1 MSAIRYII
9 EVIICSGLFLVIY
22 RWLLARKVSFRLC
35 RAYIMAT
42 MILAT
47 AIPAMDVPM
56 YTIDEQRNQYALLPY
71 LMSDGMALEDAAAA
85 EAYSA
90 ETAATGDMQA
100 LDASAVQMGK
110 KKADVREIVTWA
122 LICIYILAAA
132 ASLSLVLYSSY
143 RISLLRKRSKLT
155 HTEEYTLAEHEEIKT
170 PFSFIRTIFLGYD
183 YERYEREQII
193 THEASH
199 VRHGHSYERIALS
212 ILRSLFWFN
221 PFFWMAEKSLEEV
234 QEWEADKDVL
244 NEGYE
249 LDKYRT
255 TIFKQLFGYNPDIS
269 CGLNHSLTKQR
280 FIMMTQSRR
289 GKGAWIRL
297 AATLPVIAAA
307 FFAFGCGTKE
317 AKASTDFST
326 DLTNGT
332 EQTYLPMCPPCDA
345 SVSNSFG
352 ARTDASGAGTH
363 QGIDYVLKEGDPVY
377 AAADGEISSITR
389 DDSNGL
395 MLVLNHSDGIETRY
409 AHLSKIQIVS
419 HLKIEGGMMTVNNTY
434 NLITDGDHSNQKI
447 SGKVNRGQLI
457 GYAGSTGRATG
468 PHLHFE
474 VRKDGKPVD
483 PVTMFTSDKP
493 VTAPFPIYVVEG
505 TNKPGEEYFA
515 ICNGKLCKIN
525 EEIGEAVSR
534 YFAEINDP
542 EYATIQLEAD
552 KDVPEE
558 IVAKVSEELRKV
570 QALKVSKTVTDGN
583 PGEVVVL
590 KDATTTVS
598 RIANGALIDVIYD
611 SDGSRIYIDGAR
623 HSLDEV
629 AEVIGAKRESSDKPY
644 EFTVH
649 IKASGDTRMGI
660 IDDIKLEL
668 RKCRA
673 LKVRYEAPERII
685 DRRLPPAPDQSED
698 DQEAKFIAPEDWA
711 NDVSRRNQI
720 IFRINSADKVLMSTD
735 RSIRVN
741 EHYICDIDDFDVKR
755 LKEMIANPERKKTL
769 PETEVRDITMPDGSV
784 RQFEV
789 SKAMVLYGIDRGTS
803 YTAYT
808 KGMEMIMTAY
818 KELREDFSKEVFGKP
833 LSELTDAETQT
844 VYLAIPLIVSEATPK
859 NVPQKR

>member
-9 EVIICSGLFLVIY
+9 EMIICSGLFLVAY
-22 RWLLARKVSFRLC
+22 RWLLAKKVGFGLC
-35 RAYIMAT
+35 RAFIVMS
-42 MILAT
+42 MLLAV
-47 AIPAMDVPM
+47 AIPAMDVPLFPEKTLSQQGVLTGFDFLVM
-56 YTIDEQRNQYALLPY
+56 EL
-71 LMSDGMALEDAAAA
+71 DGAVPMAPEVEMHEA
-85 EAYSA
+85 ENMGA
-90 ETAATGDMQA
+90 ETAP
-100 LDASAVQMGK
+100 VP
-110 KKADVREIVTWA
+110 KAFDIK
-122 LICIYILAAA
+122 AAA
-132 ASLSLVLYSSY
+132 GIAVKVIYVLVALASLGLTVYN
-143 RISLLRKRSKLT
+143 IIKIQKLRRRSKLT
-155 HTEEYTLAEHEEIKT
+155 RTEEYTLAEHEDIKT
-170 PFSFIRTIFLGYD
+170 PFSFLMTIFMGFN
-183 YERYEREQII
+183 YEPGERLQIL

-199 VRHGHSYERIALS
+199 IRHRHSFERISLS
-212 ILRSLFWFN
+212 ILRSIFWFN
-221 PFFWMAEKSLEEV
+221 PFFWMAEKDLEEV

-249 LDKYRT
+249 LDTYRT

-297 AATLPVIAAA
+297 AATLPAIAAA

-326 DLTNGT
+326 NLTNGT

-363 QGIDYVLKEGDPVY
+363 QGIDYVLNEGDPVY

-483 PVTMFTSDKP
+483 PAPMFTSDKP

-515 ICNGKLCKIN
+515 ICNGNLCKIN

-534 YFAEINDP
+534 YFAEIDDP
-542 EYATIQLEAD
+542 QYATIQLEAD
-552 KDVPEE
+552 KDVPEA
-558 IVAKVSEELRKV
+558 VLTKVSEQLRKV
-570 QALKVSKTVTDGN
+570 QALKVSKSITESN
-583 PGEVVVL
+583 PGEIVVL
-590 KDATTTVS
+590 KDATTTYS
-598 RIANGALIDVIYD
+598 RIANGALIEVIYD
-611 SDGSRIYIDGAR
+611 PNESRIYIDGAR
-623 HSLDEV
+623 HSIDEI
-629 AEVIGAKRESSDKPY
+629 AEVIGAKRDSSDKPY

-660 IDDIKLEL
+660 ITDIKNEL
-668 RKCRA
+668 RTINGIRLLYTLDEMVTPDHPYAQTEIDEYYRVETYKESRNNIIVIKTNAADRYLIGDRPDYLDGNA
-673 LKVRYEAPERII
+673 LEKVKSYILNKENNP
-685 DRRLPPAPDQSED
+685 DLPDKTDKEFTLPDG
-698 DQEAKFIAPEDWA
+698 
-711 NDVSRRNQI
+711 
-720 IFRINSADKVLMSTD
+720 
-735 RSIRVN
+735 RSITYPVSQA
-741 EHYICDIDDFDVKR
+741 
-755 LKEMIANPERKKTL
+755 MILMQN
-769 PETEVRDITMPDGSV
+769 
-784 RQFEV
+784 
-789 SKAMVLYGIDRGTS
+789 DRGTS
-803 YTAYT
+803 FEGYQAVNAFVQKAYR
-808 KGMEMIMTAY
+808 
-818 KELREDFSKEVFGKP
+818 ELRNDLATELFGRALTE
-833 LSELTDAETQT
+833 LSDAETAIIRQ
-844 VYLAIPLIVSEATPK
+844 AIPMNVYEAEPRDA
-859 NVPQKR
+859 PAR

>member
-9 EVIICSGLFLVIY
+9 EMIICSGLFLVAY
-22 RWLLARKVSFRLC
+22 RWLLAKKVGFGLC
-35 RAYIMAT
+35 RAFIVMS
-42 MILAT
+42 MLLAV
-47 AIPAMDVPM
+47 AIPAMDVPLFPEKTLSQQGVLTGFDFLVM
-56 YTIDEQRNQYALLPY
+56 ELD
-71 LMSDGMALEDAAAA
+71 DAVPMDPEVEMHEA
-85 EAYSA
+85 ENMGA
-90 ETAATGDMQA
+90 ETAP
-100 LDASAVQMGK
+100 VP
-110 KKADVREIVTWA
+110 KAFDIK
-122 LICIYILAAA
+122 AAA
-132 ASLSLVLYSSY
+132 GIAVKVIYVLVALASLGLTVYN
-143 RISLLRKRSKLT
+143 IIKIQKLRRRSKLT
-155 HTEEYTLAEHEEIKT
+155 RTEEYTLAEHEDIKT
-170 PFSFIRTIFLGYD
+170 PFSFLMTIFMGFN
-183 YERYEREQII
+183 YEAGERLQIL

-199 VRHGHSYERIALS
+199 IRHRHSFERISLS
-212 ILRSLFWFN
+212 ILRSIFWFN
-221 PFFWMAEKSLEEV
+221 PFFWMAEKDLEEV

-249 LDKYRT
+249 LDTYRT
-255 TIFKQLFGYNPDIS
+255 TIFKQLFGYNPDIT

-280 FIMMTQSRR
+280 FIMMTQSHR

-297 AATLPVIAAA
+297 AATLPAIAAA

-363 QGIDYVLKEGDPVY
+363 QGIDYVLNEGDPVY

-483 PVTMFTSDKP
+483 PAPMFTSDKP

-525 EEIGEAVSR
+525 DEIGEAVSR
-534 YFAEINDP
+534 YFAEIDDP
-542 EYATIQLEAD
+542 QYATIQLEAD
-552 KDVPEE
+552 KDVPEA
-558 IVAKVSEELRKV
+558 VLTKVSEQLRKV
-570 QALKVSKTVTDGN
+570 QALKVSKNITESN
-583 PGEVVVL
+583 PGEIVVL
-590 KDATTTVS
+590 KDATTTYS
-598 RIANGALIDVIYD
+598 RIANGALIEVIYD
-611 SDGSRIYIDGAR
+611 PNESRIYIDGAR
-623 HSLDEV
+623 HSIDEI
-629 AEVIGAKRESSDKPY
+629 AEVIGAKRDSSDKPY

-660 IDDIKLEL
+660 IDDIKMEL
-668 RKCRA
+668 RKCKA

-685 DRRLPPAPDQSED
+685 DRLLPPAPKSDVYRSAED
-698 DQEAKFIAPEDWA
+698 ALG
-711 NDVSRRNQI
+711 NVNRRNVI
-720 IFRINSADKVLMSTD
+720 V
-735 RSIRVN
+735 IRVN
-741 EHYICDIDDFDVKR
+741 PNGEMFMGSTYVKGSLHDEDLYRQELAR
-755 LKEMIANPERKKTL
+755 LKELISNQEDKADCPESEMRN
-769 PETEVRDITMPDGSV
+769 IQMPDGST
-784 RQFEV
+784 REFRV
-789 SKAMVLYGIDRGTS
+789 SKGMVSFQNDTKTS
-803 YTAYT
+803 YEDYTKAIKLITTAYL
-808 KGMEMIMTAY
+808 
-818 KELREDFSKEVFGKP
+818 ELREEVSVEIFGKP
-833 LSELTDAETQT
+833 LAELSDAEMQV
-844 VYLAIPLIVSEATPK
+844 VYQAVPMNVSEAEPRDA
-859 NVPQKR
+859 PAR